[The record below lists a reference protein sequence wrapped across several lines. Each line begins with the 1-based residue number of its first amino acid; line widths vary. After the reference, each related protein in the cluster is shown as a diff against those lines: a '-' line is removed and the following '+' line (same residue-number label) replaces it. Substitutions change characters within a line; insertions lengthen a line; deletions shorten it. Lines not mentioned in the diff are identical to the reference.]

1 MEPNDDVVCVGR
13 DIFGNISPQLDLA
26 PPEAFW
32 TAFYTTGN
40 CIDSFDLV
48 LPCDT
53 EHVVVR
59 AWAKDL
65 KGLEGHDF
73 AVIGAGNRPPEVRGK
88 LYG

>member
-1 MEPNDDVVCVGR
+1 VIFLGISLLNWALLRRSPFGQRFTLLAVV
-13 DIFGNISPQLDLA
+13 L
-26 PPEAFW
+26 
-32 TAFYTTGN
+32 T
-40 CIDSFDLV
+40 SFDFV